1 MIIVIDIPIPE
12 GRKWNRHGKE
22 FIVLMSFRIWPGRIP
37 FPGGSD
43 GKLGRPGLERLIPGW
58 EDLLEEGMAT
68 HSTILAWRIPWTEE
82 PAGLQFMGSPRVRH
96 D

>member
-1 MIIVIDIPIPE
+1 MIIVIDIPIPKVK
-12 GRKWNRHGKE
+12 KWNKHINE
-22 FIVLMSFRIWPGRIP
+22 FVVLMSFRIWPGRLP
-37 FPGGSD
+37 FPGDSD
-43 GKLGRPGLERLIPGW
+43 GKCRTPGLENLLPSW

-68 HSTILAWRIPWTEE
+68 HSSILAWRIPWTEE